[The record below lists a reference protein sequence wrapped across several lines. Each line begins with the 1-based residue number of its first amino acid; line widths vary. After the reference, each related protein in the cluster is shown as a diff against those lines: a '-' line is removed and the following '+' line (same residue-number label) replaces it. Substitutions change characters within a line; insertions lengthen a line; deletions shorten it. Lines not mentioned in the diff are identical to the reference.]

1 MKLLLILFNTLIAS
15 IMIAQ
20 TPSNTWDEKKF
31 AQITCTVNDFKG
43 KPRINETI
51 IFEGNKTKPLMF
63 TTDKNGKIVAYLPKG
78 DRYKIKLLSL
88 GEDLDEDELEIP
100 DSEDQISASIEIQ
113 FELPLS
119 VTLNDVLYKSGSA
132 ILDPQSFK
140 SLDKL
145 VLIMERKP
153 VLEIE
158 VIGHTDNVGDA
169 EANQL
174 LSEKRAASV
183 KAYLIK
189 KGIKAERVKSSGK
202 GPSEPVADNDSEKGR
217 KLNRRTEIK
226 ILKE

>member
-1 MKLLLILFNTLIAS
+1 MKLLLFLFNTLLACN
-15 IMIAQ
+15 MIAQ
-20 TPSNTWDEKKF
+20 ATSNTRDEKKF

-43 KPRINETI
+43 KPRINETV
-51 IFEGNKTKPLMF
+51 IFEGNKTKPFMF
-63 TTDKNGKIVAYLPKG
+63 TTDKNGKVIAYLPKG

-100 DSEDQISASIEIQ
+100 DSEDQILASIEIQ

-119 VTLNDVLYKSGSA
+119 ITLNNVLYASGSA
-132 ILDPQSFK
+132 ILDPKSFK

-145 VLIMERKP
+145 ALIMERKP
-153 VLEIE
+153 ALEIE
-158 VIGHTDNVGDA
+158 IVGHTDNIGDA

-183 KAYLIK
+183 KAYLIN
-189 KGIKAERVKSSGK
+189 KGIKAERIQSSGK
-202 GPSEPVADNDSEKGR
+202 GPTEPVADNDSEKGR